1 MKNNDWTTEQSF
13 DDSNEQSFIL
23 MKLEYNTKEIKIDK
37 QEINN

>member
-1 MKNNDWTTEQSF
+1 MIGLLNNLLMIQM
-13 DDSNEQSFIL
+13 NNLFIL